1 MTAAASSQCWVRS
14 SGNRLQAALWLDIR
28 RKSPENKSSCTWS
41 DKCTCQAQSWKL
53 FSEEEAVLFF
63 FSNADTNY
71 EVKTNSWN
79 TFQALV
85 SARLIQTSVGGLFWT
100 RLFSALHLG
109 KKTSTKKKKKKKIL
123 SQYNLAWPC
132 DADWCVIKFPE
143 LSRCLRSDC
152 SHPFHVAIHNHKR
165 KIWNGSQGN
174 R

>member
-28 RKSPENKSSCTWS
+28 RKSPQNKSSCTWS
-41 DKCTCQAQSWKL
+41 HKCTCQAQSWKL

-63 FSNADTNY
+63 FPNADTNY
-71 EVKTNSWN
+71 EVKMNSWN

-100 RLFSALHLG
+100 RLFSAIHLE
-109 KKTSTKKKKKKKIL
+109 KETSKKKL
-123 SQYNLAWPC
+123 SQYNLVLPC
-132 DADWCVIKFPE
+132 DADWCMIKFPE
-143 LSRCLRSDC
+143 LSRCLGSDC
-152 SHPFHVAIHNHKR
+152 SHPFHVTIHNHKR
-165 KIWNGSQGN
+165 KIWNSSEGN